1 MKGVKIGERL
11 HEKKWKRG
19 GGSVGDRGVAT
30 CMYETH
36 VHTEKS

>member
-1 MKGVKIGERL
+1 MRKNGK
-11 HEKKWKRG
+11 G
-19 GGSVGDRGVAT
+19 GGGNVRDRGVAT

>member
-1 MKGVKIGERL
+1 MRKNGK
-11 HEKKWKRG
+11 G
-19 GGSVGDRGVAT
+19 GGNVGDRGVAT